1 MEQPMKHLILL
12 LAAGMLAA
20 CSAPKPPQPTG
31 AWVPVN
37 HLDTTPAT
45 SAPQN
50 GTASRTG
57 GKHA

>member
-1 MEQPMKHLILL
+1 MKHLLLL

-37 HLDTTPAT
+37 HLDTTPAMP
-45 SAPQN
+45 APQK